1 MFSPADAALAS
12 RKSQEIENALEVLRK
27 AADLSPETVRVL
39 REAIQRGP
47 KTGELSQEDIEL
59 IASSRRPF
67 KPAGSKKQQLTA
79 EDAVEIFKRRPK
91 IKFGGSLR
99 RGSMLHCK
107 TIAPLYGVTP
117 KTIRD
122 VWSGRSWIEA
132 TRHLWTEEERE
143 RWGTTSHEEDD
154 RSRCSGTPSPTMNLP
169 SPTMD
174 RPLPSCDI
182 EKPAMPQAA
191 QLPTSF
197 PMLSTNNVLS
207 TNLLQGSM
215 INQGPLP
222 TPGNTAPSL
231 QTLIQQISAL
241 RGVNSQCPF
250 TNSFLL
256 SVNTLPLRNY

>member
-1 MFSPADAALAS
+1 MYLPASSSLAS
-12 RKSQEIENALEVLRK
+12 SKAQEIENALEVLRK

-47 KTGELSQEDIEL
+47 KTGELSQEDIDL

-67 KPAGSKKQQLTA
+67 KPASSKKQQLTA

-91 IKFGGSLR
+91 VKYGGSLR

-132 TRHLWTEEERE
+132 TRHLWTEQERE
-143 RWGTTSHEEDD
+143 RWGASREEDG
-154 RSRCSGTPSPTMNLP
+154 SSPCSDTPSPTMDLP
-169 SPTMD
+169 SSTMN
-174 RPLPSCDI
+174 RPIVSCVVED
-182 EKPAMPQAA
+182 PAMSLP
-191 QLPTSF
+191 LPTSF
-197 PMLSTNNVLS
+197 PMLSSNNLFS

-215 INQGPLP
+215 INQGSLS
-222 TPGNTAPSL
+222 TQSNIAPNL
-231 QTLIQQISAL
+231 QALMQQISAL
-241 RGVNSQCPF
+241 RGVNPQCAFP
-250 TNSFLL
+250 NPLPM
-256 SVNTLPLRNY
+256 SVNNTLPLRN